1 MLLLGFRLPA
11 RIQLPTGARTGLL
24 SKSLWDLR
32 QIRAAVRKN
41 RGKLV
46 EHLDAAIEFLE
57 PHSRENK
64 GITLKKA
71 LEIQAQREGKL

>member
-1 MLLLGFRLPA
+1 M
-11 RIQLPTGARTGLL
+11 
-24 SKSLWDLR
+24 
-32 QIRAAVRKN
+32 RKN